1 MLAPFY
7 HVGIIVPELGEA
19 MRDLTSTLGL
29 SWASEQRAEMP
40 VLLDGRL
47 VTRDISFVYST
58 DGPPYVELIGANEP
72 PWELQDGLQH
82 MGVWCEDVVGE
93 MEKLVTQD
101 GFTTVAT
108 GVNRAGAPGGF
119 AYLNSPTGLLV
130 ELVDHRGKTAFD
142 RWIGGGDYL

>member
-29 SWASEQRAEMP
+29 NWASEQRAEMP
-40 VLLDGRL
+40 ILLNGIQT
-47 VTRDISFVYST
+47 TRDIQFVYST

-82 MGVWCEDVVGE
+82 MGIWCEDVVAD
-93 MEKLVTQD
+93 MEKLVNED
-101 GFTTVAT
+101 GYTVAAT
-108 GVNRAGAPGGF
+108 GVTRKGGPGGF

-130 ELVDHRGKTAFD
+130 ELVDQRGKAALEG
-142 RWIGGGDYL
+142 WIAGGDYM